1 MGDKAAAGLNKVFVT
16 IKDTNKIA
24 MAMVDQRLG
33 APAKNLTK
41 QINDK
46 LFQRFEFAGEAPRL
60 VDHHH
65 HHGGVYSDDGGTYFD
80 SPQDEEIF
88 KGVQALAKK
97 YRLDA
102 RAAEE
107 ITALVEKYKEQEEE
121 HEEAEPMPWMSMPQV
136 RQRHGEKQPEVSV
149 GWADIY
155 LDLILVGV
163 AFNGGL
169 LLKHAF
175 YLCHP
180 HEEGHDHAPEPVVA
194 GEGDEGDEWY
204 QPQVIVTNLPHR
216 LLTGDAGHHPP
227 CVGLHIG
234 VLHALAFAIPIL
246 GAWCKETVFDAQF
259 DAENLCTRF
268 FECMCYL
275 LMILGASKSE
285 DVDVLNHDKNF
296 WYGLGISML
305 LIDIQWMVRCTK
317 QSERSNPRPAAGP
330 ESAPHT
336 SSAPQIGHRRP
347 DLVWARGGMC
357 AYRGGAAHE
366 AAAAWHRPLR
376 NGARVHV
383 AVHSR
388 RQHAARAQPSLRCR
402 RRA

>member
-1 MGDKAAAGLNKVFVT
+1 MGDKAAEGLNKVFVT
-16 IKDTNKIA
+16 IKDTNDKAI
-24 MAMVDQRLG
+24 AMVDQKLG
-33 APAKNLTK
+33 TPVKKLTK
-41 QINDK
+41 QVSDK
-46 LFQRFEFAGEAPRL
+46 LFQRFEFAGESPRL
-60 VDHHH
+60 VDHHHH

-88 KGVQALAKK
+88 KGVQALAQK
-97 YRLDA
+97 YRLEA
-102 RAAEE
+102 KAAEE
-107 ITALVEKYKEQEEE
+107 IIALVEKYKEQEEE

-180 HEEGHDHAPEPVVA
+180 HEEGHDHAPDPAVA
-194 GEGDEGDEWY
+194 GEADEWY
-204 QPQVIVTNLPHR
+204 QPSVIATNLPHR
-216 LLTGDAGHHPP
+216 LLSGDAGHHPP

-246 GAWCKETVFDAQF
+246 GAWAKETVFDAQF
-259 DAENLCTRF
+259 DAENLCTRI
-268 FECMCYL
+268 FECLCYL

-285 DVDVLNHDKNF
+285 DVDVLNHDKSF
-296 WYGLGISML
+296 WYGLGACML
-305 LIDIQWMVRCTK
+305 LIDIQWIIRCTQ